1 MGTYKYLSGIMR
13 NKQLDMVRLLA
24 EMKCWNYTQNR
35 SILHALRPLQTH
47 EAPRLG
53 NEANQLLLLLK
64 SGSTGRS
71 TFQANRMTKDV
82 LGVNGYFCLLVVGIT
97 VSVFEHEFC
106 GIIRTAICS
115 LFPTPF
121 FFLIGESGFVN
132 LLFYF
137 HIFFMLM
144 FYRNPVLYRRFSTR
158 DCIPWLPFQLK
169 EKYGANTMIPFSTR
183 SISSKAS
190 ERPRQNKSEKQKGQ
204 SGSET
209 KKDISTV
216 EDVFDAPTYNIPEKP
231 VTFVEGA
238 SYTAIIIIGLGIAAA
253 AGYAVFKELIFQP
266 KEYKVFNKALKRIQD
281 DSQVRV
287 RIGSPITGYGQ
298 ESRNRAARQRIPH
311 KTWTDEEGVEH
322 VEINFFIRGPHG
334 TGKVYSEMFKD
345 QVDKQWK
352 YTYLIVEI
360 RSPTPS
366 QLILESYMPAYNVDK
381 K

>member
-53 NEANQLLLLLK
+53 NEANQ
-64 SGSTGRS
+64 SGSAGRS

-82 LGVNGYFCLLVVGIT
+82 LGVNGI
-97 VSVFEHEFC
+97 
-106 GIIRTAICS
+106 
-115 LFPTPF
+115 
-121 FFLIGESGFVN
+121 
-132 LLFYF
+132 
-137 HIFFMLM
+137 
-144 FYRNPVLYRRFSTR
+144 PVLYRWFSTR
-158 DCIPWLPFQLK
+158 DCIPRLPFQLK

-216 EDVFDAPTYNIPEKP
+216 EDVFDSPTYNIPEKP

-298 ESRNRAARQRIPH
+298 ESRNRAARQRIAH